1 MNFFFRTDNIIK
13 AIEALR
19 ARGTEF
25 LDIPNSYYNELKKRL
40 GTSKVQVN
48 EIENKIILN
57 MFSNNS
63 LNVYGR

>member
-1 MNFFFRTDNIIK
+1 LLQCVEDQQINFFFRTDNIIK

-48 EIENKIILN
+48 EIEKKQN
-57 MFSNNS
+57 
-63 LNVYGR
+63 